1 MYSCSMSRLDREQ
14 LAQGIIRRLGIRR
27 AARGCKPHT
36 PTTNPTGYD
45 GIDRLSNGLYRARI
59 RQCDALGGQDH
70 RVTLGKFETARE
82 AGKAYKKAHIE
93 LWGSLSYF
101 IEELVI

>member
-1 MYSCSMSRLDREQ
+1 MNRLEREQ
-14 LAQGIIRRLGIRR
+14 YARGIIERLGVRR
-27 AARGCKPHT
+27 AAMGCKPT
-36 PTTNPTGYD
+36 PTPTPNPTGYD
-45 GIDRLSNGLYRARI
+45 GVDLLPSGLYRARI